1 MTGKVRAAPVPQQA
15 GTMRTR
21 VGRPRTRPR
30 AAREKARAKAVT
42 PVSSTSQYL
51 GPAPTV
57 LGIEQ
62 RAPAPF
68 SHFSRH
74 TRNAI
79 TQEKGENNMQLR
91 SDAIKRGLARAP
103 HRSLLKADGLT
114 DEELD
119 RPLVAVVSAQN
130 EVIPGHLH
138 LQQIADAV
146 KAGVRMAGGT
156 PLQVNTIGVCDGIAM
171 NHEGMKYSLT
181 SREVIA
187 DSVECAIQGHQ
198 FDAMVL
204 IPSCDKIVPGMLIA
218 ACRLNIP
225 TVLVSGGPMLA
236 GRGRN
241 GEQTDLNSL
250 FDAVGQVT
258 AGTMTE
264 EECHWLEG
272 TACPTCGSCSG
283 MFTANSICCLSEAL
297 GIALPG
303 NGTIPAVYSERIRLA
318 KHAGMKV
325 MELLRAGTTALDII
339 NEKSIRNG
347 MALDMAFGGSTNTML
362 HLTAIAQAAGCPV
375 TMQDWDDVCA
385 ATPNIVR
392 IAPAGPLHIED
403 LNAVGGVGAI
413 VGELGRTGHLD
424 LTAQTCHGSVADWV
438 AEQPPVDGEVVR
450 TVDNAYSPDGGL
462 KVLRG
467 NLAPNCGVVKKSAV
481 SADMRQHRGP
491 ARVFE
496 SEEEACTA
504 IFGGKIM
511 PGDVIVIRYEG
522 PAGGPGMREM
532 LTPTSAIC
540 GMGLDKSCAL
550 ITDGRFSGATK
561 GPAIGH
567 VSPEAAAGGPI
578 ALVQEGDVISIDIDA
593 GTLMLEVSDE
603 ELAARRAAWQPP
615 APKYTTGV
623 LSRYARLVTSADKGA
638 YLS

>member
-1 MTGKVRAAPVPQQA
+1 
-15 GTMRTR
+15 
-21 VGRPRTRPR
+21 
-30 AAREKARAKAVT
+30 
-42 PVSSTSQYL
+42 
-51 GPAPTV
+51 
-57 LGIEQ
+57 
-62 RAPAPF
+62 
-68 SHFSRH
+68 
-74 TRNAI
+74 
-79 TQEKGENNMQLR
+79 MQLR
-91 SDAIKRGLARAP
+91 SDMIKRGLARAP

-119 RPLVAVVSAQN
+119 RPLVAVISAQN

-171 NHEGMKYSLT
+171 NHEGMHYSLT

-187 DSVECAIQGHQ
+187 DSVECAVQGHQ

-218 ACRLNIP
+218 AARLDIP
-225 TVLVSGGPMLA
+225 TMLVSGGPMLA

-241 GEQTDLNSL
+241 GSQTDLNSL

-283 MFTANSICCLSEAL
+283 MFTANSICCLAEAL

-303 NGTIPAVYSERIRLA
+303 NGTVPAVYSERIRLA
-318 KHAGMKV
+318 KQAGMKV
-325 MELLRAGTTALDII
+325 MELVEKNVTARQILTPAAIH
-339 NEKSIRNG
+339 NG
-347 MALDMAFGGSTNTML
+347 MVLDMAFGGSTNTML

-375 TMQDWDDVCA
+375 TMDDWDRA
-385 ATPNIVR
+385 SAETPNIVR
-392 IAPAGPLHIED
+392 IAPAGPLHIQD
-403 LNAVGGVGAI
+403 LNDVGGVSAI
-413 VGELGRTGHLD
+413 IGELGRTGHLD
-424 LTAQTCHGSVADWV
+424 LSALTCHGTMAEWV
-438 AEQPPVDGEVVR
+438 DACPPVDGEVVR
-450 TVDNAYSPDGGL
+450 SVDNAYSPDGGL
-462 KVLRG
+462 KVMRG
-467 NLAPNCGVVKKSAV
+467 SLAPDCGVVKKSAV
-481 SADMRQHRGP
+481 DPGMWQHSGP
-491 ARVFE
+491 ARVFD
-496 SEEEACTA
+496 SEEEACKA
-504 IFGGKIM
+504 IFGGAIN
-511 PGDVIVIRYEG
+511 PGDVVVIRYEG
-522 PAGGPGMREM
+522 PSGGPGMREM

-540 GMGLDKSCAL
+540 GMGLASSVAL
-550 ITDGRFSGATK
+550 ITDGRFSGASK
-561 GPAIGH
+561 GPCIGH

-578 ALVQEGDVISIDIDA
+578 ALVQEGDVIDIDIQA
-593 GTLMLEVSDE
+593 GTLELRVPEEV
-603 ELAARRAAWQPP
+603 LAERRAAWQPP

>member
-1 MTGKVRAAPVPQQA
+1 M
-15 GTMRTR
+15 
-21 VGRPRTRPR
+21 
-30 AAREKARAKAVT
+30 E
-42 PVSSTSQYL
+42 
-51 GPAPTV
+51 
-57 LGIEQ
+57 
-62 RAPAPF
+62 
-68 SHFSRH
+68 
-74 TRNAI
+74 
-79 TQEKGENNMQLR
+79 LR
-91 SDAIKRGLARAP
+91 SDMIKRGLARAP

-171 NHEGMKYSLT
+171 NHEGMHYSLT

-218 ACRLNIP
+218 AARLDIP

-236 GRGRN
+236 GRGRD
-241 GEQTDLNSL
+241 GSQTDLNSL

-283 MFTANSICCLSEAL
+283 MFTANSICCLAEAL

-303 NGTIPAVYSERIRLA
+303 NGTVPAVYSERIRLA
-318 KHAGMKV
+318 KQAGMKV
-325 MELLRAGTTALDII
+325 MELVEKNLTARQILTPAAIH
-339 NEKSIRNG
+339 NG
-347 MALDMAFGGSTNTML
+347 MVLDMAFGGSTNTML

-375 TMQDWDDVCA
+375 TMDDWDRA
-385 ATPNIVR
+385 SAETPNIVR
-392 IAPAGPLHIED
+392 IAPAGPLHIQD
-403 LNAVGGVGAI
+403 LNDVGGVSAI
-413 VGELGRTGHLD
+413 IGELGRTGHLD
-424 LTAQTCHGSVADWV
+424 MSALTCHGTMAEWV
-438 AEQPPVDGEVVR
+438 AACPPVDGEVVR
-450 TVDNAYSPDGGL
+450 SVDNAYSPDGGL
-462 KVLRG
+462 KVMRG
-467 NLAPNCGVVKKSAV
+467 SLAPDCGVVKKSAV
-481 SADMRQHRGP
+481 DPGMWQHSGP
-491 ARVFE
+491 ARVFD

-504 IFGGKIM
+504 IFGGAIN
-511 PGDVIVIRYEG
+511 PGDVVVIRYEG

-540 GMGLDKSCAL
+540 GMGLASSVAL
-550 ITDGRFSGATK
+550 ITDGRFSGASK
-561 GPAIGH
+561 GPCIGH

-578 ALVQEGDVISIDIDA
+578 ALVQEGDTITIDIQA
-593 GTLMLEVSDE
+593 GTLELDVPEDV
-603 ELAARRAAWQPP
+603 LAARRAAWEPP

-623 LSRYARLVTSADKGA
+623 LSRYAKLVTSADKGA

>member
-1 MTGKVRAAPVPQQA
+1 MK
-15 GTMRTR
+15 
-21 VGRPRTRPR
+21 
-30 AAREKARAKAVT
+30 
-42 PVSSTSQYL
+42 
-51 GPAPTV
+51 
-57 LGIEQ
+57 
-62 RAPAPF
+62 
-68 SHFSRH
+68 
-74 TRNAI
+74 
-79 TQEKGENNMQLR
+79 LR
-91 SDAIKRGLARAP
+91 SDAVKKGLARAP

-114 DEELD
+114 DEELE

-130 EVIPGHLH
+130 EVIPGHIH
-138 LQQIADAV
+138 LQSVADAV

-171 NHEGMKYSLT
+171 NHEGMRYSLT

-187 DSVECAIQGHQ
+187 DSVECAVQGHR

-218 ACRLNIP
+218 ACRLDIP

-236 GRGRN
+236 GRGAD
-241 GEQTDLNSL
+241 GCQTDLNSL

-258 AGTMTE
+258 AGTMTVEQCARLE
-264 EECHWLEG
+264 E

-283 MFTANSICCLSEAL
+283 MFTANSICCLAEAL

-303 NGTIPAVYSERIRLA
+303 NGTVPAVFSERIRLA
-318 KHAGMKV
+318 KRAGMKV
-325 MELLRAGTTALDII
+325 MELLEQGVTALDIVD
-339 NEKSIRNG
+339 SRAIRNG

-375 TMQDWDDVCA
+375 TMDEWDEVSA

-392 IAPAGPLHIED
+392 IAPAGPRHIED
-403 LNAVGGVGAI
+403 LDVVGGVSAI

-424 LTAQTCHGSVADWV
+424 LSARTCHGTVGEWV
-438 AEQPPVDGEVVR
+438 EHCPSPDGDIVRPVSE
-450 TVDNAYSPDGGL
+450 AYSQDGGL

-467 NLAPNCGVVKKSAV
+467 SLAPDCGVVKKSAV
-481 SADMRQHRGP
+481 APEMRRHRGP

-496 SEEEACTA
+496 SEEEACEA
-504 IFGGKIM
+504 IFGGRIR
-511 PGDVIVIRYEG
+511 PGDVVVIRYEG
-522 PAGGPGMREM
+522 PSGGPGMREM

-540 GMGLDKSCAL
+540 GMGLDRSVAL
-550 ITDGRFSGATK
+550 VTDGRFSGATK

-578 ALVQEGDVISIDIDA
+578 ALVEEGDTVAIDIDA
-593 GTLMLEVSDE
+593 GTIELEVAPE
-603 ELAARRAAWQPP
+603 ELERRRAAWEPP

>member
-1 MTGKVRAAPVPQQA
+1 MK
-15 GTMRTR
+15 
-21 VGRPRTRPR
+21 
-30 AAREKARAKAVT
+30 
-42 PVSSTSQYL
+42 
-51 GPAPTV
+51 
-57 LGIEQ
+57 
-62 RAPAPF
+62 
-68 SHFSRH
+68 
-74 TRNAI
+74 
-79 TQEKGENNMQLR
+79 LR
-91 SDAIKRGLARAP
+91 SDAVKKGLARAP

-114 DEELD
+114 DEELE

-130 EVIPGHLH
+130 EVIPGHIH
-138 LQQIADAV
+138 LQSVADAV

-171 NHEGMKYSLT
+171 NHEGMRYSLT

-187 DSVECAIQGHQ
+187 DSVECAVQGHR

-218 ACRLNIP
+218 ACRLDIP

-236 GRGRN
+236 GRGAD
-241 GEQTDLNSL
+241 GCQTDLNSL

-258 AGTMTE
+258 AGTMTVEQCARLE
-264 EECHWLEG
+264 E

-283 MFTANSICCLSEAL
+283 MFTANSICCLAEAL

-303 NGTIPAVYSERIRLA
+303 NGTVPAVFSERIRLA
-318 KHAGMKV
+318 KRAGMKV
-325 MELLRAGTTALDII
+325 MELLEQGVTALDIVD
-339 NEKSIRNG
+339 SRAIRNG

-375 TMQDWDDVCA
+375 TMDEWDEVSA

-392 IAPAGPLHIED
+392 IAPAGPRHIED
-403 LNAVGGVGAI
+403 LDAVGGVSAI

-424 LTAQTCHGSVADWV
+424 LSARTCHGTVGEWV
-438 AEQPPVDGEVVR
+438 EGCSEPDGDIVRPVSE
-450 TVDNAYSPDGGL
+450 AYSPDGGL

-467 NLAPNCGVVKKSAV
+467 SLAPDCGVVKKSAV
-481 SADMRQHRGP
+481 APEMRRHRGP

-496 SEEEACTA
+496 SEEEACEA
-504 IFGGKIM
+504 IFGGRIR
-511 PGDVIVIRYEG
+511 PGDVVVIRYEG
-522 PAGGPGMREM
+522 PSGGPGMREM

-540 GMGLDKSCAL
+540 GMGLDRSVAL
-550 ITDGRFSGATK
+550 VTDGRFSGATK

-578 ALVQEGDVISIDIDA
+578 ARVEEGDTVAIDIDA
-593 GTLMLEVSDE
+593 GTIELEVAPE
-603 ELAARRAAWQPP
+603 ELGRRRAAWEPP